1 MIITGDTASS
11 VLGWISIAC
20 WVIVYSPQIIET
32 YQLQSGEGLSLLF
45 VYIWLAGDLC
55 NVIGAIMGGLLPTVV
70 ILGVY
75 YTLCDS
81 TLLLQVYY
89 YRWKSR
95 QRLTSPAAPTEE
107 DPLIGISI
115 LPLQDRRPSAWKI
128 FFQYTAAVVFVC
140 LTGVGAYFISESL
153 QGRQQGPQ
161 ALESLS
167 EGKAGVEWEV
177 QIIGWTSAILF
188 LGSRI
193 PQILKNFKTR
203 CEGLAPGLFLFAIL
217 GNTTYALSICAASMD
232 PDYLIKNSSWLAG
245 SALTVFFDLI
255 VLGQFFYYGFVSR
268 QRGWIEGTIGES

>member
-1 MIITGDTASS
+1 
-11 VLGWISIAC
+11 
-20 WVIVYSPQIIET
+20 
-32 YQLQSGEGLSLLF
+32 
-45 VYIWLAGDLC
+45 
-55 NVIGAIMGGLLPTVV
+55 MGGLLPTVV

-95 QRLTSPAAPTEE
+95 QPLTSSTFPTEE
-107 DPLIGISI
+107 DPLIGNAV
-115 LPLQDRRPSAWKI
+115 LPLQHRPPSVWKI
-128 FFQYTAAVVFVC
+128 FFQYAAAVIFVC
-140 LTGVGAYFISESL
+140 LTGVGAFFISESI
-153 QGRQQGPQ
+153 QNRQQGPQ
-161 ALESLS
+161 ALEILS
-167 EGKAGVEWEV
+167 EGKSKVEWKI
-177 QIIGWTSAILF
+177 QIIGWTSAVLF

-232 PDYLIKNSSWLAG
+232 RDYLIKNSSWLAG
-245 SALTVFFDLI
+245 SSLTVFFDLI

-268 QRGWIEGTIGES
+268 QRGWIEGMSGES